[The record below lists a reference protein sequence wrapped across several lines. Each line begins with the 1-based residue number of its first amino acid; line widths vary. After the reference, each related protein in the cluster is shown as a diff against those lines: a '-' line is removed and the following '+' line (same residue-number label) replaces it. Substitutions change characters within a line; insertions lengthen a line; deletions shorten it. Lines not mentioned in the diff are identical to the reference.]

1 MPYYGLKKQ
10 NFRSLSKILPCMSSD
25 PMCFMVIIQLVN
37 FGYLE
42 VNLSFQWMDIPNH
55 ISRALLLGFA
65 AKK

>member
-1 MPYYGLKKQ
+1 
-10 NFRSLSKILPCMSSD
+10 MSSD

-42 VNLSFQWMDIPNH
+42 VNLSFQWTDIPNH